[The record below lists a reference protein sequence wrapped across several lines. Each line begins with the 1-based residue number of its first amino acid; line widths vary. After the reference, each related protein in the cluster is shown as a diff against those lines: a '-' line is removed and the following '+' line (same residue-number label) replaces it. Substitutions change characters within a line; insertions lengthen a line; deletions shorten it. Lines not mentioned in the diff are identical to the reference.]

1 MSERNQDQLDEL
13 LGRHFAYELDGQRGR
28 AERYFLHST
37 AQTAP
42 SQRRTA
48 WWAAWG
54 SVAAA
59 ACAAVVWM
67 LPGLWQRGII
77 APVAER
83 DADAVSQV
91 TADAEDDLVELR
103 RTLVWQTLDEGTL
116 VVDQETPLRKVR
128 LQSLE
133 RVQWYDRKNQAL
145 VEATVPKE
153 EVIFV
158 GMQTY

>member
-1 MSERNQDQLDEL
+1 MSDPNRDRLDEL
-13 LGRHFAYELDGQRGR
+13 LGGHFACELDGQRGR
-28 AERYFLHST
+28 AERHFLHVASH
-37 AQTAP
+37 ASP
-42 SQRRTA
+42 SRRQTA

-54 SVAAA
+54 SIAAAA
-59 ACAAVVWM
+59 ACAAVVWTM
-67 LPGLWQRGII
+67 PGLWQRGPI
-77 APVAER
+77 APVVER
-83 DADAVSQV
+83 DGDAVSPI
-91 TADAEDDLVELR
+91 AAIEDDLVELR
-103 RTLVWQTLDEGTL
+103 RTLVWQTLDEGML
-116 VVDQETPLRKVR
+116 VVDDDTPLRKVR

>member
-1 MSERNQDQLDEL
+1 MSDPKQDRLDEL
-13 LGRHFAYELDGQRGR
+13 LGRHFACELDGQRSR
-28 AERYFLHST
+28 AERRFLHVAVHAS
-37 AQTAP
+37 P
-42 SQRRTA
+42 SHRQTA

-54 SVAAA
+54 GIAAA
-59 ACAAVVWM
+59 ACAAIVWM
-67 LPGLWQRGII
+67 LPGLWQRGMI
-77 APVAER
+77 APVADR
-83 DADAVSQV
+83 DADAVSPV
-91 TADAEDDLVELR
+91 TADVQDDLVELR
-103 RTLVWQTLDEGTL
+103 RTLVWQTLDEGML
-116 VVDQETPLRKVR
+116 VVDEDTPLRKVR